1 MDQESARRGLKEPSA
16 FTTISLSKI
25 SSSTASVL
33 ALVVLKGI
41 RVSHGAVMAMVT
53 IFCSW
58 PAVFSWAFPSA
69 FASPPSAAVPAA
81 VAAGALVSLGAE
93 GAEQPDS
100 AIIRHRARAVI
111 FVERFLITIS
121 SFLIQAFAALIFNLL
136 LQIYLMTILV
146 SRASLAPSPRKLM
159 QSTVISR
166 ARPGGNQSHGLW
178 ESTLMDWAS

>member
-1 MDQESARRGLKEPSA
+1 MKKLLYCFALFAVTSVVCLIVAYGITRYSVRQEQ
-16 FTTISLSKI
+16 
-25 SSSTASVL
+25 
-33 ALVVLKGI
+33 
-41 RVSHGAVMAMVT
+41 
-53 IFCSW
+53 
-58 PAVFSWAFPSA
+58 
-69 FASPPSAAVPAA
+69 AVPNTVIETETVNDVDDRAA
-81 VAAGALVSLGAE
+81 MNQEQVKPILESVS
-93 GAEQPDS
+93 PDS